1 MHQNLI
7 IIMEEKAFVPAILT
21 AQWKTLQR
29 GRNAKFRSGRFRDS
43 MMKHLSLQESQVNTF
58 YAIINGKKSIETG
71 YIKYAMDLMKNC
83 LLIK

>member
-1 MHQNLI
+1 
-7 IIMEEKAFVPAILT
+7 MEEKTLVPAMLT

-29 GRNAKFRSGRFRDS
+29 GRNAKFRDS
-43 MMKHLSLQESQVNTF
+43 MMKHLALKESQVSTF

-83 LLIK
+83 LLIQ

>member
-1 MHQNLI
+1 
-7 IIMEEKAFVPAILT
+7 MEEKTLVPAMLT

-43 MMKHLSLQESQVNTF
+43 MMKHLALKESQVSTF

-71 YIKYAMDLMKNC
+71 YIKYAMYLMKNC
-83 LLIK
+83 LLIQ